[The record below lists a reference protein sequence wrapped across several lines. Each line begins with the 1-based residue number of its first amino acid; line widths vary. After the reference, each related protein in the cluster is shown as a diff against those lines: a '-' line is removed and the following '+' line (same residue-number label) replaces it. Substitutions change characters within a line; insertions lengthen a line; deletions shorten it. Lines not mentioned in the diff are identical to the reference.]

1 MLHWTISRGLIMD
14 WNIAEA
20 RRGTGNCVRTFGELH
35 QVNASG
41 RHRRQPRNQ
50 RKASQEPAKKSP
62 AKKPKKSNEEIFLQH
77 ATTDVA
83 FRNALKKG
91 DAEELSSELNRIGLK
106 IAAEDEE
113 SVIKAIN
120 NIDWSDLKLLEGLL
134 LGQVHPLN

>member
-1 MLHWTISRGLIMD
+1 M
-14 WNIAEA
+14 
-20 RRGTGNCVRTFGELH
+20 
-35 QVNASG
+35 
-41 RHRRQPRNQ
+41 
-50 RKASQEPAKKSP
+50 P
-62 AKKPKKSNEEIFLQH
+62 AKKPKKSNEEIFLQY

-91 DAEELSSELNRIGLK
+91 DAEELSSELDRIGLK
-106 IAAEDEE
+106 IAAADKE